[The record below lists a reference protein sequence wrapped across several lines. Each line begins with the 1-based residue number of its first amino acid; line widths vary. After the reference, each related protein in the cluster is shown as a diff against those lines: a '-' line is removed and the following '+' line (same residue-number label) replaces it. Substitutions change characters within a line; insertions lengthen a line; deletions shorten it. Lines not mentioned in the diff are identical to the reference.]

1 MSPFVRT
8 LSAATVGLLAMP
20 VYAHHPTGGEIPDTV
35 LYGVLSGIGHPM
47 IDPTHL
53 AFILG
58 VGLLFAI
65 QKGSFAN
72 RVLLFLAATWI
83 GAFGHLSGLDI
94 PGVEAIMALGIIAA
108 GIMLAWRRLAILP
121 GVLVLA
127 GGAGVLHGFAYAEAI
142 VGARTGPLIGY
153 FFGFT
158 LIQGAVLVGTIVATR
173 ALVSRHAPGLMR
185 RVELACGAALAGLG
199 VLLLMS

>member
-20 VYAHHPTGGEIPDTV
+20 VYGHHPTGGEIPDTV

-47 IDPTHL
+47 IDLTHL

-58 VGLLFAI
+58 VGLLFAL
-65 QKGSFAN
+65 QNGAFAS
-72 RVLLFLAATWI
+72 RVLLFLAATWM
-83 GAFGHLSGLDI
+83 GAITHLLGLHI
-94 PGVEAIMALGIIAA
+94 PAVEAMMAVGIIAA
-108 GIMLAWRRLAILP
+108 GLMLAWRQFAVSP

-142 VGARTGPLIGY
+142 VGARTGTLIGY

-158 LIQGAVLVGTIVATR
+158 LIQGAVLVGTIVPAR
-173 ALVSRHAPGLMR
+173 ALVSRYAPGLIR
-185 RVELACGAALAGLG
+185 RMELASGAVLASLG
-199 VLLLMS
+199 VLLLTL